1 MNNFLEYISKIEWC
15 TYLQKKNQLQ
25 DSSFYVNIFGL
36 VFYYPLLQQLL
47 GVTILIAKV
56 DLTCIDL
63 RNW

>member
-36 VFYYPLLQQLL
+36 VFYHPLLQQLL